1 MLGWCTQAGNTLLL
15 VTTSWAVQR
24 GYKVPLHPL
33 QGHPGPT
40 DLPCVVRGGKEE
52 SSEGGGGRGGGG
64 RELSQECCELTEQ
77 GDHSIINK
85 AW

>member
-1 MLGWCTQAGNTLLL
+1 
-15 VTTSWAVQR
+15 V
-24 GYKVPLHPL
+24 
-33 QGHPGPT
+33 
-40 DLPCVVRGGKEE
+40 KEGE
-52 SSEGGGGRGGGG
+52 GEGGGRKGG

>member
-1 MLGWCTQAGNTLLL
+1 M
-15 VTTSWAVQR
+15 
-24 GYKVPLHPL
+24 
-33 QGHPGPT
+33 
-40 DLPCVVRGGKEE
+40 KEG
-52 SSEGGGGRGGGG
+52 EGEEGEGEEVEEGRKGG